1 MVTILKRLKDNLLTS
16 FIASL
21 FISVFVVLSSVGD
34 FVEKES
40 VKFQSIKHSF
50 IGNKSNLIMLGMLT
64 EQKINQ
70 DSNRSM
76 LGPELKGSSAIYR
89 YSAIESTLSEHE
101 ITIYE
106 TMSKVVSLVPQ
117 SISNNTTVLYRSLDN
132 QRLFST
138 REFSNLEV
146 TSDFFSK
153 ERCEQSGTCTSYAT
167 KNQLID
173 RVVVSQIYTD
183 LLTDRATLSI
193 STPVYAHGVIIGEF
207 IVDMYLDGEDL
218 LADKELSTEMR
229 GVYKATVIEE
239 LDYPLSEFS
248 YVLEYITDNRS
259 ILIYKIPFAKVLIDT
274 FWINGIIFCFISTL
288 LWKRSEL
295 GMKKEKLKD
304 AERVATS
311 DELTGLYNRS
321 IFRDDSFKQVV
332 DKGSLSIIAIDG
344 NKIKAINDTYGHAVG
359 DEAIKHIAACMSRI
373 FRDSDYLIR
382 TGGDEFLAL
391 LPNCSIEVAGI
402 LSEKL
407 NNAVS
412 SSRVAFSHINVSIS
426 VGVVEQLMGETLESA
441 ISRADSELYKDK
453 NIDEEN
459 HQPMEKSIELS

>member
-1 MVTILKRLKDNLLTS
+1 MVTVLKRLRDNLLTS
-16 FIASL
+16 VVLSL
-21 FISVFVVLSSVGD
+21 FISVFVVLSSVND

-40 VKFQSIKHSF
+40 VKFQSIKNVL
-50 IGNKSNLIMLGMLT
+50 IGNKSNLILIGMLT

-70 DSNRSM
+70 ESSPSM
-76 LGPELKGSSAIYR
+76 AEPVLKGSSAIYR
-89 YSAIESTLSEHE
+89 YSAIDSTLSEQE
-101 ITIYE
+101 VIIYE

-117 SISNNTTVLYRSLDN
+117 SINNNITVLYRSLDN

-153 ERCEQSGTCTSYAT
+153 KRCEQSGTCTLYAT

-173 RVVVSQIYTD
+173 RIIVSPIYTD
-183 LLTDRATLSI
+183 LLTGRTTLSI
-193 STPVYAHGVIIGEF
+193 STPVYSDGLIIGEF
-207 IVDMYLDGEDL
+207 IVDLYLDGEEL
-218 LADKELSTEMR
+218 LSGKELSTEMR

-239 LDYPLSEFS
+239 LDYPLSNFS
-248 YVLEYITDNRS
+248 YVLEFITDNRS
-259 ILIYKIPFAKVLIDT
+259 ILIYKIPFAKLLIDT
-274 FWINGIIFCFISTL
+274 FWINGIIFCFIFTL
-288 LWKRSEL
+288 LWKVNEL

-304 AERVATS
+304 AERIATS

-321 IFRDDSFKQVV
+321 IFRDASFKQAV
-332 DKGSLSIIAIDG
+332 DIGSLSIIAIDG
-344 NKIKAINDTYGHAVG
+344 NKIKSINDTYGHAVG

-373 FRDSDYLIR
+373 FRESDYLIR

-391 LPNCSIEVAGI
+391 LPNCDVEVAGI

-407 NNAVS
+407 NSAVS
-412 SSRVAFSHINVSIS
+412 SSSVAFSHVKVSIS

-453 NIDEEN
+453 NLDE
-459 HQPMEKSIELS
+459 